1 MVWSFRVI
9 GIARRV
15 RRERCQVDV
24 WSPQGGF
31 RFSRRSFYDEAMNS
45 PRAAHR
51 RPVWPIV
58 VILLLIGAALA
69 IGLSGLSTAQ
79 ALVLLGIPDPGVL
92 TTAGLPAMRVIG
104 ELLCAVAVGTALF
117 AAFFTPQARDG
128 TLDVAGYRAQN
139 MSSWANVAWAA
150 SAALLVSLTLSDV
163 SGKPLS
169 TTLPPD
175 QWLLAVEQIEV
186 ASSWR
191 WAALLALIAGIGQRF
206 TVSWR
211 WSVVWLAITV
221 LSLLPVAAT
230 GHAAGAVAH
239 DIATNSLIL
248 HLLAAAVWVGGLIA
262 VLVHTWR
269 GGRKVALALR
279 RFSVVATVAIVVM
292 AVSGIVNLFIRL
304 RLTDLLTSTYGLL
317 IVAKLFALALLGLC
331 GLAVRRRIIAD
342 LDTRDPD
349 APLRRRDLLLITG
362 IEAAVMAATMAVAVS
377 LGRTPPPVPRYLP
390 SIHESLIGLQLP
402 GPLSM
407 ATIFGQWRFDL
418 LLGTVAIVALVLYL
432 WGLRRLHKRDIA
444 WPAGRTIS
452 WAIGCVILFL
462 TTSSG
467 FGMYARAEFS
477 AHMTAHVLLSIL
489 VPIFLVM
496 GGPMTLALH
505 TLPAAGRTDPPGPR
519 EWLVEFIN
527 NPISRF
533 LTHPVVVAVQFV
545 AGFYVVYL
553 GRFYDELI
561 SEHFGLMFM
570 NVYFLVSGCLFF
582 WVLIGVDATPKPYG
596 TGTKLLVLLGALP
609 LHILCGLALFNS
621 ETVLAEMWYG
631 DLNLAWITTLLHD
644 QQVGGGTAWAA
655 GVVVLV
661 LVLVAVGFQWQSS
674 RRHMR
679 GRTRSA
685 ALDEASAPHADE
697 AMQ

>member
-1 MVWSFRVI
+1 MNSSRT
-9 GIARRV
+9 GLR
-15 RRERCQVDV
+15 RRE
-24 WSPQGGF
+24 
-31 RFSRRSFYDEAMNS
+31 
-45 PRAAHR
+45 
-51 RPVWPIV
+51 WPIV
-58 VILLLIGAALA
+58 VILLFVGAALA
-69 IGLSGLSTAQ
+69 IVLSGLSTAQ

-92 TTAGLPAMRVIG
+92 TTAGLPAVRVIG

-117 AAFFTPQARDG
+117 AVFFTPPARDG

-139 MSSWANVAWAA
+139 MSSWANLAWAA
-150 SAALLVSLTLSDV
+150 SAALLVLLTLSDT

-169 TTLPPD
+169 STLPPD

-211 WSVVWLAITV
+211 WSVVWFAVTV

-269 GGRKVALALR
+269 GGKKVALALR

-349 APLRRRDLLLITG
+349 TPLRRRDLLRITG
-362 IEAAVMAATMAVAVS
+362 FESVVMAATMAVAVS

-390 SIHESLIGLQLP
+390 SIHESLIGFQLP
-402 GPLSM
+402 GPVSM

-418 LLGTVAIVALVLYL
+418 LLGTVAIVALALYL
-432 WGLRRLHKRDIA
+432 WGLRRLHLRDIA
-444 WPAGRTIS
+444 WPVGRTLS
-452 WAIGCVILFL
+452 WVVGCVVLFL

-477 AHMTAHVLLSIL
+477 SHMSAHVLLSIL

-496 GGPMTLALH
+496 GGPMTLALRA
-505 TLPAAGRTDPPGPR
+505 LPAVGRTDPPGPR
-519 EWLVEFIN
+519 EWLGEFIN

-533 LTHPVVVAVQFV
+533 LTHPVVAAIQFV

-553 GRFYDELI
+553 GSFFDELI
-561 SEHFGLMFM
+561 SEHLGLMFM

-582 WVLIGVDATPKPYG
+582 WVIIGVDATPKPYRR
-596 TGTKLLVLLGALP
+596 GTKLLVLLGALP
-609 LHILCGLALFNS
+609 FHVLFGVWLITS
-621 ETVLAEMWYG
+621 QTVLAEIWYD

-644 QQVGGGTAWAA
+644 QQVGGGIAWAA
-655 GVVVLV
+655 GEVVLV
-661 LVLVAVGFQWQSS
+661 IVLVVLGFQWQSS
-674 RRHMR
+674 KRHTR
-679 GRTRSA
+679 SHTRSA
-685 ALDEASAPHADE
+685 EPDEASTPHAEE
-697 AMQ
+697 ALQ